1 MSKRNI
7 FKRANQDLEQENQK
21 LDRKYWKI
29 AEKHLKLA
37 QAGENIAINLKI
49 AVNNCI
55 ECERIARR
63 SNFTKGLATALNIL
77 GFAYM
82 TLAKIGE
89 APAQNLG
96 LAIEAY
102 RKEETLYRDKNLTEK
117 LTDTLNILGFAY
129 MTLAKIGEA
138 PAQNLGLA
146 IEVFREEETL
156 YRDKNLTEKLT
167 DTLNNL
173 GFAYMTLAKI
183 GEAPAQNLELAIEFH
198 RKEKMLYRDK
208 NLTEKSALVPYKLG
222 LAYMTLAKIGEAPAQ
237 NLDLAIEFYREA
249 ETLQR
254 DNNWTESLTYTLNN
268 LGFAYMTLAK
278 IGEAPAQ
285 NLELAIEAYREAETL
300 CRDKDL
306 TKVILNNLGNA
317 YRDLVDMGEAPARNL
332 GLAIEVCRKAETLY
346 RDNNL
351 TKDLMSILNYLGNS
365 YVTLADMGEAPARNL
380 GLAIEVCREAET
392 LCRDNKWPEDLA
404 LSLSN
409 LGNAYLSLGEIR
421 EAPARNLG
429 LAIEVLRQAET
440 LRRDKNWTKSLTRT
454 LNNLGIAYKNL
465 ADMGEAPAR
474 NLELAI
480 EVCREAETLCR
491 DNNWTKDLTS
501 ALTNLGN
508 AYLMLTEIR
517 EANARDLEVVVE
529 FYQEAEKSQYD
540 NNWIE
545 NLTSDRLIDF
555 DIACRNLA
563 EIKKEIA
570 RNLEVAIEVL
580 RETETLQRDNNWTK
594 GLTFTLNSLGNAY
607 LRLANMGEAPAQ
619 NLELA
624 IEVYREAETLQRDN
638 NWTKLLTLTLHNLSS
653 AYLKLAYM
661 GEAPAQNLE
670 VAFEVCRETETLC
683 RDKNWTF
690 DLAVLL
696 VNLGKVYHQQAQLTD
711 ESTQHCQRA
720 RDCYREA
727 LNFLQPTLVPADC
740 LNAARAL
747 GDLAFEQK
755 WWKIALEGYGDAV
768 MAIEQMR
775 TSLMNEDLRQRLI
788 DKNIGV
794 YKRAIQ
800 AAAELGWYDRMVDF
814 AEWGRSRQL
823 VDTIYSQKLPIG
835 ASLTDALTPL
845 RAKLQHIQN
854 QIDSHRPIIGDGD
867 NSNSGRTISLR
878 GGYRQLTNEAEIAAE
893 LQQLHTEYLQTLAE
907 IRKLDPV
914 YAQQIAVNILDF
926 EQIRKLLPNPHT
938 AILYCYTTDDHTYI
952 IPICAATDSYIHTAK
967 GEGYQN
973 FQIWLNRV
981 WEREYAA
988 IDNNGNSRHEWHE
1001 RMPDTLAEIS
1011 RRLQLEDVCRYLSQH
1026 QIEELIVVPHL
1037 ELHQIPWAAIPLG
1050 DGLLGERFALRT
1062 IPSCQMLD
1070 YFPHR
1075 QDIPDEELKR
1085 VTFENPDSSLIGA
1098 EYEGEKVSKLL
1109 GIEER
1114 NRYIRDNATLTN
1126 YLAALKNGENYVL
1139 SSLHGCGNRSNPIQS
1154 ALLLANEQKIT
1165 VGMLLVSRFPQLSE
1179 VFLSACETHTGRATI
1194 ADDLVTLSTGFLSAG
1209 ANNVISTLWAVDD
1222 LASALLSIFYHRSRH
1237 AGSRPAIA
1245 LQAAQTRLRTIS
1257 GEIIK
1262 AVYYKELMAH
1272 VEGYA
1277 EYTFEQKDR
1286 YDKGSAE
1293 ADRWDG
1299 YNANAGRMRRRLQEI
1314 VTSETPPFESPWYWA
1329 GFICQGKG

>member
-7 FKRANQDLEQENQK
+7 FKRANQDLEQANQK
-21 LDRKYWKI
+21 LGRKYWKI

-37 QAGENIAINLKI
+37 ETGDNIAINLKI
-49 AVNNCI
+49 AVNNYIKCV
-55 ECERIARR
+55 ENARR
-63 SNFTKGLATALNIL
+63 SNFTKGIATALN
-77 GFAYM
+77 
-82 TLAKIGE
+82 
-89 APAQNLG
+89 NLG
-96 LAIEAY
+96 L
-102 RKEETLYRDKNLTEK
+102 
-117 LTDTLNILGFAY
+117 
-129 MTLAKIGEA
+129 
-138 PAQNLGLA
+138 
-146 IEVFREEETL
+146 
-156 YRDKNLTEKLT
+156 
-167 DTLNNL
+167 
-173 GFAYMTLAKI
+173 AYMTLAKI
-183 GEAPAQNLELAIEFH
+183 GEAPAQNLELAIEFY

-208 NLTEKSALVPYKLG
+208 NLTEKLALVPYKLG
-222 LAYMTLAKIGEAPAQ
+222 LAYEKLAEIGEAPAQ
-237 NLDLAIEFYREA
+237 NLELAIEFYREA
-249 ETLQR
+249 KTLQS
-254 DNNWTESLTYTLNN
+254 DNNWTKSLTYTLNN

-285 NLELAIEAYREAETL
+285 NLELAIEVYREAE
-300 CRDKDL
+300 K
-306 TKVILNNLGNA
+306 
-317 YRDLVDMGEAPARNL
+317 
-332 GLAIEVCRKAETLY
+332 
-346 RDNNL
+346 
-351 TKDLMSILNYLGNS
+351 
-365 YVTLADMGEAPARNL
+365 
-380 GLAIEVCREAET
+380 
-392 LCRDNKWPEDLA
+392 
-404 LSLSN
+404 LS
-409 LGNAYLSLGEIR
+409 
-421 EAPARNLG
+421 
-429 LAIEVLRQAET
+429 
-440 LRRDKNWTKSLTRT
+440 RDKNLTER
-454 LNNLGIAYKNL
+454 LALVLYKLGIAYEKL
-465 ADMGEAPAR
+465 AEIGEAPAR

-480 EVCREAETLCR
+480 EVFREAEKLSRDNNWTENLTDTLHNLGNAYQKLADIGESPARNLELAIEIFRKEETLCRYKNLTESLTYTLNCLGVAYRNLADIGESPAQNLELAIEVFREAETLCR
-491 DNNWTKDLTS
+491 DNNWTENLAFT
-501 ALTNLGN
+501 LNNLGN
-508 AYLMLTEIR
+508 AYLTLGEIR
-517 EANARDLEVVVE
+517 EAPARNLELAIEV
-529 FYQEAEKSQYD
+529 FRKAETFRRN
-540 NNWIE
+540 NNWTKS
-545 NLTSDRLIDF
+545 LTYTLNDLGV
-555 DIACRNLA
+555 AYRNLA
-563 EIKKEIA
+563 EI
-570 RNLEVAIEVL
+570 
-580 RETETLQRDNNWTK
+580 
-594 GLTFTLNSLGNAY
+594 
-607 LRLANMGEAPAQ
+607 GEAPAQ

-624 IEVYREAETLQRDN
+624 IEVLRQAETLCCDNNWTKNLASALSNLGNVYLALARTREASIRDLELAIEFCQEAEKSQHDNNWIKKLTLNRLIDVDIAHRNLAEIREATIQNLELAIEVLWKAETLYHDNDWTKNSTWTLNSLGIAYTILAEIGEAPARNLELAIEFFRKAETLQRDN
-638 NWTKLLTLTLHNLSS
+638 NWTKILTLTLHNLSS
-653 AYLKLAYM
+653 AYLQLAKS
-661 GEAPAQNLE
+661 GEAPARNLE
-670 VAFEVCRETETLC
+670 LAFEVCREVETLC
-683 RDKNWTF
+683 RDNNWTF

-696 VNLGKVYHQQAQLTD
+696 VNLGNAYHQQAQLMD
-711 ESTQHCQRA
+711 ESTQDCGRA

-727 LNFLQPTLVPADC
+727 LNALQPTLVPAEC
-740 LNAARAL
+740 LKAACAL

-755 WWKIALEGYGDAV
+755 WWEIALEGYGDAV

-775 TSLMNEDLRQRLI
+775 TSLTNEDLRQKLI

-814 AEWGRSRQL
+814 AERGRSRQL
-823 VDTIYSQKLPIG
+823 VDAIYSQKLPID

-854 QIDSHRPIIGDGD
+854 RIDSYRPIIDDGD
-867 NSNSGRTISLR
+867 KPGRTISLR
-878 GGYRQLTNEAEIAAE
+878 SGYRQLTSEAEIAAE
-893 LQQLHTEYLQTLAE
+893 LQQLLTEYLHTLDE

-926 EQIRKLLPNPHT
+926 EKIRKLIPNPHT

-952 IPICAATDSYIHTAK
+952 IPICATIDSYIHTAK

-1011 RRLQLEDVCRYLSQH
+1011 RRLKLEDVCRYLSQH

-1037 ELHQIPWAAIPLG
+1037 ELHQIPWAAIPIG
-1050 DGLLGERFALRT
+1050 DGLLGERFVLRT

-1126 YLAALKNGENYVL
+1126 YQAALKNGENYVL
-1139 SSLHGCGNRSNPIQS
+1139 SSLHGYGNRSNPIQS

-1222 LASALLSIFYHRSRH
+1222 IASALLSIFYHRSRH

-1245 LQAAQTRLRTIS
+1245 LQAAQKRLRTIS
-1257 GEIIK
+1257 GAIIK
-1262 AVYYKELMAH
+1262 AAYYEELMAH
-1272 VEGYA
+1272 IEEYE

-1286 YDKGSAE
+1286 YEKGSSE
-1293 ADRWDG
+1293 ADRWG
-1299 YNANAGRMRRRLQEI
+1299 EYNANAGRMRRQLQEI
-1314 VTSETPPFESPWYWA
+1314 VDSETPPFKSPWYWA